1 MRWIGIE
8 LVESIA
14 AQLALI
20 YWNIE
25 GVCSPACGESLDVS
39 LFERLLGAVGEG
51 C

>member
-1 MRWIGIE
+1 MCWVGIE
-8 LVESIA
+8 IVEAIA
-14 AQLALI
+14 AQLCLI

-25 GVCSPACGESLDVS
+25 GVRSPAYSESLDVS